1 MAVELPPL
9 PKHVPMT
16 PQQRERIKEDI
27 AHMKAAVQTGRL
39 QFTQHMKEQI
49 RRQEAM
55 LQDGTPPEL
64 TPEQRDVA
72 TTRVKTLNE
81 EIKAG
86 MPTEREMNKKVAD
99 TLDRHMEWEK
109 ANKEKVLERKKLLR
123 MIDPENDLP
132 NYANIEK
139 IRPYERLD
147 DARGNYRAGWDAA
160 FGEKEG

>member
-1 MAVELPPL
+1 
-9 PKHVPMT
+9 
-16 PQQRERIKEDI
+16 
-27 AHMKAAVQTGRL
+27 
-39 QFTQHMKEQI
+39 
-49 RRQEAM
+49 
-55 LQDGTPPEL
+55 
-64 TPEQRDVA
+64 
-72 TTRVKTLNE
+72 
-81 EIKAG
+81 

>member
-16 PQQRERIKEDI
+16 PQQRERIREDT
-27 AHMKAAVQTGRL
+27 AHMKEAVQTGRL
-39 QFTQHMKEQI
+39 QFTQHMKAQI
-49 RRQEAM
+49 KRQEAM

-72 TTRVKTLNE
+72 IARVKTLNE
-81 EIKAG
+81 EIKVG